1 MDKKYVK
8 FIIVLVLFLGLL
20 SFSLF
25 LINDNNSKKNVILD
39 LQNKISDLE
48 FDNSMYKQATATDFI
63 DFKKSS
69 GVVDAAFLYQDN
81 EIMSRHGI
89 AIIIDNQFYRIG
101 VDPKNNVSLSTNSKI
116 TNIDKNI
123 IEFEYILDNKT
134 TYYRLT
140 INLQENS
147 VNFKLDE
154 VK

>member
-134 TYYRLT
+134 TYYQLT